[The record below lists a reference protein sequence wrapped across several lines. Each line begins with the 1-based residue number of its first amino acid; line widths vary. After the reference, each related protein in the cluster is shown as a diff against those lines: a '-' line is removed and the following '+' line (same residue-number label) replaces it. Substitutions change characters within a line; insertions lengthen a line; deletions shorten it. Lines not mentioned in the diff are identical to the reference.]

1 MSSEYFPSNRD
12 LAFFRS
18 AEAISKLSDHRYQI
32 GCVIVNGHKLIS
44 SGCNTHTKKHAFQ
57 AQLDKDNFSPPN
69 YGDADSVLG
78 LLYECFN
85 ENNPYD
91 NEQIREDFNELYQQM
106 NGMPLR
112 EMDQIVYPVCKLC
125 RDHERAGFVEGI
137 KLGIRLANEI
147 NITNDTT

>member
-57 AQLDKDNFSPPN
+57 AQLDKDNFSCECAG
-69 YGDADSVLG
+69 YLHAETDALLPLIKTKTDLSRATIYTFRRDRCGNLG
-78 LLYECFN
+78 LSRPCDRCMLM
-85 ENNPYD
+85 
-91 NEQIREDFNELYQQM
+91 I
-106 NGMPLR
+106 
-112 EMDQIVYPVCKLC
+112 K
-125 RDHERAGFVEGI
+125 
-137 KLGIRLANEI
+137 KLGIKKVKYSTKFGYASEVIL
-147 NITNDTT
+147 